1 MLYTFLTVISDC
13 NGTISNYDMPI
24 MASDALYNRMP
35 SEEGT
40 KITLL
45 SGREAG
51 YSDITLFFSDVCNL
65 LGFNPFKVCP
75 FFINTSGLGTIE
87 KDVLDAFMAEYNEDN
102 TGYFHYYPIKN
113 ENNYFGSL
121 WLNPGYGND
130 QASIGNSTYG
140 GASNFRTIFYDTI
153 YLSTFFTSNDGCTFE
168 FEIWPE
174 NSINSGV
181 ISTSHFERDND
192 NHIKTC
198 HIFINVWKN
207 ANTGIYNFSVQLGG
221 GFYRDEFTNN
231 ADNILNGAELGHIYN
246 PSNPMDNKENPGD
259 EGGNG
264 DWDNES
270 DPIPVPDL
278 PSIDITALGGLHLYK
293 INASA
298 FASLMSFMNSTEP
311 GAAIAKWFINPIQAI
326 SACYI
331 LPYPIKGTSDTT
343 VTLLGLPTTIAA
355 NACPPWTD
363 WNLGSVYIKTRF
375 GDCFLDYAPTTRVS
389 LYLPFC
395 GVKPLN
401 TDDVIG
407 HNVGIVYHFD
417 NLSGTCVVYVTIDT
431 NVRYTFSGSCAVGVP
446 ISQSNW
452 GQTYIAAATAA
463 AGFASGIVSGA
474 SGAIAAG
481 GNMNTVIGNALT
493 QGIRQSGGLSA
504 FNAKPT
510 ISRSG
515 SITGSAAALGY
526 NKPFLIIE
534 RPVKTKMGDPTP
546 LIGNTTSRVMPLGS
560 LSGFTSIEQ
569 CHLHGITATAAELD
583 EIERLLYEG
592 VIL

>member
-1 MLYTFLTVISDC
+1 
-13 NGTISNYDMPI
+13 
-24 MASDALYNRMP
+24 
-35 SEEGT
+35 
-40 KITLL
+40 
-45 SGREAG
+45 
-51 YSDITLFFSDVCNL
+51 
-65 LGFNPFKVCP
+65 
-75 FFINTSGLGTIE
+75 
-87 KDVLDAFMAEYNEDN
+87 
-102 TGYFHYYPIKN
+102 
-113 ENNYFGSL
+113 
-121 WLNPGYGND
+121 ND